1 MKIRVKVKP
10 NSGKQKI
17 EQLRQLAKRQAVRP
31 RVDVRR
37 KGMLTKTGIPCLYWA
52 VGIIAKLFFQINLI
66 TLINN

>member
-17 EQLRQLAKRQAVRP
+17 EQLEKRQAVRP

-37 KGMLTKTGIPCLYWA
+37 KGMLTKTGMPCLYWA
-52 VGIIAKLFFQINLI
+52 VIMIAKLFFQIDLI
-66 TLINN
+66 TSIND